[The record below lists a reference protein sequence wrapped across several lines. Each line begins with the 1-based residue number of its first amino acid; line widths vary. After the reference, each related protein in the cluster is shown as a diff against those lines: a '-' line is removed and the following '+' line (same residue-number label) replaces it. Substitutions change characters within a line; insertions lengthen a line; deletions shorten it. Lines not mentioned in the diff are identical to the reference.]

1 MISSGRGGII
11 TQLSERGVP
20 MRRLRALFFFF
31 LLVPYFTS
39 GRNTEIGE
47 GVIQGVVLNEVG
59 NPLPGAKVHAELKG
73 GAMAKAI
80 RFVESDKNGF
90 FVIDCLEFGTY
101 YVEAMKEE
109 DGYGGMFWSFFNDKP
124 LPTVQVSAQTRI
136 ADVVVSLGP
145 KAGILIGTIRDAVTG
160 KPISAG
166 FDLVQMKDRTKSM
179 GSGAAPNFRV
189 LVPSS
194 KDIEVKVSAPGYDNW
209 VYPGPNFAP
218 QPLRM
223 EPGSEA
229 RLDILLSPTEN
240 TGLPISKFLIP
251 DGYVGWLRVEHDV
264 ECASPVPVENGIT
277 IFRLTSANVLET
289 SSPMPETAA
298 ERRYVYYSA
307 GGSERDLAADYRNG
321 NGMIWRETPGSRG
334 GKMRMFIFFVGSEE
348 QSKSQPLPGFPAP
361 VCP

>member
-1 MISSGRGGII
+1 
-11 TQLSERGVP
+11 
-20 MRRLRALFFFF
+20 MRRLRVLFFFF

-39 GRNTEIGE
+39 GRNTEIRE

-194 KDIEVKVSAPGYDNW
+194 KDIEVKVSAPGYDTW

>member
-1 MISSGRGGII
+1 
-11 TQLSERGVP
+11 
-20 MRRLRALFFFF
+20 MRCSRALSFLF
-31 LLVPYFTS
+31 LLVPFFTP
-39 GRNTEIGE
+39 GRNTRNTEIEE
-47 GVIQGVVLNEVG
+47 GVIQGVVLDDIG

-73 GAMAKAI
+73 VAMRKAI
-80 RFVESDKNGF
+80 RFVESDQNGF
-90 FVIDCLEFGTY
+90 FVIDRLEFGTY

-109 DGYGGMFWSFFNDKP
+109 DGYGGMSWSFFNDKP

-166 FDLVQMKDRTKSM
+166 FDLVQVKDRTKWM
-179 GSGAAPNFRV
+179 GTGAAPDFRV
-189 LVPSS
+189 LIPSS
-194 KDIEVKVSAPGYDNW
+194 KDIEVKVSAPGYDAW
-209 VYPGPNFAP
+209 VYPGPNLVP

-229 RLDILLSPTEN
+229 HLDILLSPTHDTN
-240 TGLPISKFLIP
+240 LPISKFLIP

-264 ECASPVPVENGIT
+264 ECASPVPVERGTT
-277 IFRLTSANVLET
+277 IFRFTGTNVLET
-289 SSPMPETAA
+289 SSPMPEAAA
-298 ERRYVYYSA
+298 ERRYFYYSTD
-307 GGSERDLAADYRNG
+307 GSERDLVADYRNG

-334 GKMRMFIFFVGSEE
+334 GKMRMFMFFVGSEE
-348 QSKSQPLPGFPAP
+348 QSKSQRLPGFLAP